1 MKSVHSNNN
10 IGGNAQGRTHA
21 KTHANHSAMRL
32 YSNDYERLYLNRS
45 ERERFL
51 RQTIKASSEI
61 RFLGLILLYTGC
73 RLSEA
78 LNIQAV
84 DIQWSEGIVAIKS
97 LKKRNTKHIRE
108 VPVPFAF
115 LDGLQK
121 PHHGSK
127 QKLVDMS
134 RTTAWRGIKAVMHK
148 TGITGTH
155 ATPKGL
161 RHSFGVHCAFSNI
174 PMPLCQ
180 RWMGHADMRTTAIY
194 YQIVGKEEREMA
206 ERLWK

>member
-1 MKSVHSNNN
+1 MKTS
-10 IGGNAQGRTHA
+10 R
-21 KTHANHSAMRL
+21 
-32 YSNDYERLYLNRS
+32 
-45 ERERFL
+45 
-51 RQTIKASSEI
+51 EI

-78 LNIQAV
+78 LNITTD

-97 LKKRNTKHIRE
+97 LKKRNAKHIRE

-115 LDGLQK
+115 LNRIQQT
-121 PHHGSK
+121 HIGSK
-127 QKLVDMS
+127 QKIIGMS
-134 RTTAWRGIKAVMHK
+134 RTTAWRQIKAIMCK
-148 TGITGTH
+148 AGITGTH